1 MTAPFEA
8 RIEKLVYGGDGLSH
22 HDSQTVFVPY
32 VMPGELVRVAPVEER
47 KKFIRGRWDQILEP
61 SPDRVAAP
69 CPQFGIC
76 GGCHYQHIPYDQQL
90 KIKAEILRETL
101 ARIGKVEWRGEIKTV
116 ASPPFGYRNRAQWA
130 IRSLGDPPRPAIGY
144 FKPASATLAPTNEC
158 PILLPQLEAVL
169 SSLSSACT
177 EGKMPGGISGIECF
191 SNFSG
196 AKMLVNVGVSK
207 STTKA
212 SAIAEQLREIIP
224 GIESILIHD
233 EATEHFELFG
243 PGYLQYETEGV
254 SFRVGHLSFFQVNRH
269 LLDELVRAV
278 AFDDGSIGKGA
289 GLAFDLFAGVGLLS
303 IPLAKRFE
311 RVVAVE
317 GNVATARDLEVNV
330 KNFPNIRGRHADTE
344 SFLTRQKETPDFVVL
359 DPPRAGVT
367 PQALQRL
374 RELGPADITYLSCDP
389 ATLARDLAALTA
401 GSPAPGARYH
411 IGDITLYDIF
421 PETYHIE
428 ALVRLQ
434 RLG

>member
-47 KKFIRGRWDQILEP
+47 KKFIRGRWEQIVEP
-61 SPDRVAAP
+61 SPDRVTAP

-76 GGCHYQHIPYDQQL
+76 GGCHYQHIPYDRQL

-130 IRSLGDPPRPAIGY
+130 IRPMGDPPRPAIGY
-144 FKPASATLAPTNEC
+144 FKPASATLAPTNVC

-169 SSLSSACT
+169 STLSGACA

-278 AFDDGSIGKGA
+278 AFDDGSISKGA
-289 GLAFDLFAGVGLLS
+289 GLAFDLFAGVGLFS

-367 PQALQRL
+367 PHALQRL
-374 RELGPADITYLSCDP
+374 RELGPAHITYLSCDP

-401 GSPAPGARYH
+401 GSPAPGTPYH
-411 IGDITLYDIF
+411 ISDITLYDIF

>member
-47 KKFIRGRWDQILEP
+47 KKFIRGRWEQILEP

-130 IRSLGDPPRPAIGY
+130 IRPVGDPPRPAIGY

-169 SSLSSACT
+169 STLSSACT
-177 EGKMPGGISGIECF
+177 EGNMPGGISGIECF

-196 AKMLVNVGVSK
+196 AKMLVNVGISK

-278 AFDDGSIGKGA
+278 VFDDGSIGKGV
-289 GLAFDLFAGVGLLS
+289 GLAFDLFAGVGLFS

-311 RVVAVE
+311 RVIAVE

-367 PQALQRL
+367 PHALQRL
-374 RELGPADITYLSCDP
+374 RELGPAHITYLSCDP

-401 GSPAPGARYH
+401 GSPVPGTRYH
-411 IGDITLYDIF
+411 ISDITLYDIF